1 MRRSSSGH
9 DSAACPCSRSFPDIN
24 NSAKFGDFRT
34 GVSRLRHLEDRF
46 IGNPVTR
53 RTRGRGQERR
63 RVGNPRDTAKARSS
77 ATNAVNLVNTAFRG
91 FRLGGEP
98 AEKRIMGEPAEK
110 RREGRLLSSR
120 GQVVVVCKDDHY
132 RANDE
137 ASHAREQ
144 LQRTFG
150 LAMGSGAVLVPQV
163 EAYGKIDGRRLWRS
177 C

>member
-1 MRRSSSGH
+1 
-9 DSAACPCSRSFPDIN
+9 
-24 NSAKFGDFRT
+24 
-34 GVSRLRHLEDRF
+34 
-46 IGNPVTR
+46 
-53 RTRGRGQERR
+53 
-63 RVGNPRDTAKARSS
+63 
-77 ATNAVNLVNTAFRG
+77 
-91 FRLGGEP
+91 
-98 AEKRIMGEPAEK
+98 MGEPAEK
-110 RREGRLLSSR
+110 RREGRLLSSK